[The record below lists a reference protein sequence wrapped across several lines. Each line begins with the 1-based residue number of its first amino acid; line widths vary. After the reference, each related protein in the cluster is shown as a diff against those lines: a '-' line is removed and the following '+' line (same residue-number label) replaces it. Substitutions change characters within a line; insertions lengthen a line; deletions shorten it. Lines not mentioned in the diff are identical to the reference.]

1 MSDFKFPVPRIFIK
15 EDEDMSAN
23 SKQVGGDHYK
33 FTEGMQPWDLF
44 GPEFLMGNAM
54 KYIVRWRK
62 KNGVADLEKAKHY
75 AEKLIEVVKARKPPL
90 ILHEFRGNRTGIM
103 VESCGKN
110 WGLDWVERTIIHE
123 LLFFENIDNIKI
135 AIDGIDYLIGTV
147 KKEKQETFS
156 EELAQLKDDPFV
168 KALTEEDKK
177 VKSEERRVPRYFKPE
192 EHEMLKQLNE
202 SVKRPRDLIID
213 GPEGESEK

>member
-1 MSDFKFPVPRIFIK
+1 
-15 EDEDMSAN
+15 MSAN

-90 ILHEFRGNRTGIM
+90 ILNEFRGNRTGVMI
-103 VESCGKN
+103 ESCGKN
-110 WGLDWVERTIIHE
+110 WGLDWVERSIIHG
-123 LLFFENIDNIKI
+123 LLFFENIGNIEI
-135 AIDGIDYLIGTV
+135 AIEGIDYLIAKELTRWQDEDG
-147 KKEKQETFS
+147 KK
-156 EELAQLKDDPFV
+156 
-168 KALTEEDKK
+168 
-177 VKSEERRVPRYFKPE
+177 KSEERRVPRYFKPE
-192 EHEMLKQLNE
+192 H
-202 SVKRPRDLIID
+202 PPGHDGRDLTKD
-213 GPEGESEK
+213 DLMTWPEWESEK